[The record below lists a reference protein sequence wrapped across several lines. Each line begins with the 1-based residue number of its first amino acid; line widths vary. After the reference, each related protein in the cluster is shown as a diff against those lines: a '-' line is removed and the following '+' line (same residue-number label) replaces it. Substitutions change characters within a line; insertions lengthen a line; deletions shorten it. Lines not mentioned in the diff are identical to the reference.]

1 MKILKRMS
9 AILLVLGSIFVIFGL
24 IQSFPLDA
32 SKFNDYV
39 YDELYL
45 KRSIRSYVFLT
56 AGGLSLIFGY
66 FIRKVNNEVNE
77 TIRYYDQKISELEQ
91 K

>member
-1 MKILKRMS
+1 MS

-32 SKFNDYV
+32 SKFADYV

-56 AGGLSLIFGY
+56 TGGLSLVFGY
-66 FIRKVNNEVNE
+66 LIKKVNDEVVE
-77 TIRYYDQKISELEQ
+77 TIRYYDKKISELER